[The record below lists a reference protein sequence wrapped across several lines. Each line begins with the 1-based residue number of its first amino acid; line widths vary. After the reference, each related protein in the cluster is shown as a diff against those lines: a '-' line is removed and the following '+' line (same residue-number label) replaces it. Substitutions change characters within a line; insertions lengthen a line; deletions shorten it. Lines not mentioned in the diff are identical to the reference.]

1 MGMIRIAIRQEGN
14 FINAY
19 LAQPGSLEGGVLLGA
34 ISVGLCNADEKNETF
49 QLFKQ
54 AVEAGAAALLKQLG
68 VSVVG
73 METREAAEHE
83 KAGHA

>member
-19 LAQPGSLEGGVLLGA
+19 LTQPGSLEGGVLMGS
-34 ISVGLCNADEKNETF
+34 ISAGLCNADERNETF
-49 QLFKQ
+49 ELFKQ
-54 AVEAGAAALLKQLG
+54 AIETGAGALLESLG

-83 KAGHA
+83 KAGNA